1 VYQTVES
8 FLEDWKGETATTLR
22 VLRIL
27 TNESLRQKVTPEGR
41 SLGFLAWHLA
51 LTIGE
56 MGGKAGLPISG
67 PAEDAPQPE
76 TAAAIVAGYEAAAR
90 SLPEQ
95 LRARWTDRMLGDEVL
110 LYGRPWR
117 RVSIL
122 SSIVRHQIHHRG
134 QMTVLMRQAALP
146 VPGIYGPAREEWAK
160 MGMNPQE

>member
-8 FLEDWKGETATTLR
+8 FLDDWKGESATTLR

-27 TNESLRQKVTPEGR
+27 TDDSLRQKVTTEGR

-51 LTIGE
+51 LTIAE
-56 MGGKAGLPISG
+56 MGSKAGLPVAG
-67 PAEDAPQPE
+67 PAEDAPPPAS
-76 TAAAIVAGYEAAAR
+76 AAEIVASYEAAAR
-90 SLPEQ
+90 SLGEV
-95 LRARWTDRMLGDEVL
+95 LRARWTDRMLADEVP

-134 QMTVLMRQAALP
+134 QMTVLMRQAGLP

-160 MGMNPQE
+160 MGMHPQE